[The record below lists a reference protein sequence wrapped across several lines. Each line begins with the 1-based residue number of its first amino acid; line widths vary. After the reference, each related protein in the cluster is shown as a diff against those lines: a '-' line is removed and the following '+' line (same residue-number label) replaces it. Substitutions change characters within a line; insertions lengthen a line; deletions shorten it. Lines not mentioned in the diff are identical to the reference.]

1 MALTPQQLDKLPD
14 SMIQLMS
21 ELQDEIIS
29 DICRRIKK
37 TNLLTPTAE
46 WQLIKANQLTL
57 SSQEVKRRIA
67 QKLKISEKSVK
78 ELYTDAV
85 RTAIREDEKIYKFAM
100 ADGILSGDYREKL
113 TNYTRS
119 AAFSNALKKGLKNT
133 NGLMRNLTNSAAAA
147 ANRQLSDALDLAYL
161 EVASGAFTPQE
172 AVFKAVKKLGADG
185 IKCVSYKSGRTD
197 QLDVAVRRAIVTGIG
212 KTCGDL
218 QLGLADEMDCQLVE
232 VSSHLGARPSHA
244 EWQGQIYSLVKNHPK
259 YPYFY
264 DATGY
269 GTGDGLCGWN
279 CRHSFFPY
287 FEGLSRPANEPNF
300 SLAENAQVYADTQKQ
315 RSYERA
321 IRKSKRELA
330 ALDGARSA
338 ENDPIAKAKYDG
350 EFARKSAVLKR
361 QEARLSEHLKAT
373 GLLPDNSRVRVD
385 GFGKSVSQKAVH
397 ANKKYLLDKAAKS
410 DIMKAEQ
417 QSELGTFKQ
426 KLQADTRI
434 TKEYYSVIRNK
445 FSHGSDVAQKAFN
458 KFVPE
463 NSVANSM
470 FESTAQ
476 YDPNTQKIYMHYGLD
491 LNNERSAGAT
501 WFHEHGHM
509 IDDLAG
515 QLSNDSTFFNL
526 LNDDLKKYRED
537 IGRKYNLKTFDKVD
551 KKISSELNDMRKH
564 SAVSDLAYGISKGN
578 IQGCAKHPPRL
589 DGTSYYNERSITSE
603 AFAHMYEA
611 QFDRVRYKEMIKV
624 FPNSVSYFENKLKEA
639 VT

>member
-1 MALTPQQLDKLPD
+1 MALTPSQLDKLPGP
-14 SMIQLMS
+14 MIQLMS

-37 TNLLTPTAE
+37 TNLLTPMAE
-46 WQLIKANQLTL
+46 WQLVKANQLTL
-57 SSQEVKRRIA
+57 SSREVKRRIA
-67 QKLKISEKSVK
+67 QKLKISEKAVK

-85 RTAIREDEKIYKFAM
+85 RTAIREDEKIYKYAM
-100 ADGILSGDYREKL
+100 ADGVLSGDYREKL

-218 QLGLADEMDCQLVE
+218 QLGLAAEMDCQLVE

-244 EWQGQIYSLVKNHPK
+244 EWQGQIYSLVKGHPK

-300 SLAENAQVYADTQKQ
+300 SRAENAQVYADTQKQ
-315 RSYERA
+315 RAYERA

-361 QEARLSEHLKAT
+361 QETRLSEHLKVT

-397 ANKKYLLDKAAKS
+397 AAKRYAAGKTNINSGSNNSRPYYPANADFLNSTAFKKQFEGLFNPKLDKAVCKYSQLAVVENDNKPSETIYLLSESGKKLQKLTKKHYSDSGDVGETLLAEKRKFILVHNHPNNTPLSLS
-410 DIMKAEQ
+410 DIMA
-417 QSELGTFKQ
+417 
-426 KLQADTRI
+426 
-434 TKEYYSVIRNK
+434 
-445 FSHGSDVAQKAFN
+445 
-458 KFVPE
+458 
-463 NSVANSM
+463 
-470 FESTAQ
+470 
-476 YDPNTQKIYMHYGLD
+476 
-491 LNNERSAGAT
+491 
-501 WFHEHGHM
+501 
-509 IDDLAG
+509 
-515 QLSNDSTFFNL
+515 
-526 LNDDLKKYRED
+526 LNDVDNMKAIISVGHDGKACTVTMGSAKKSVTTMEIRSLK
-537 IGRKYNLKTFDKVD
+537 
-551 KKISSELNDMRKH
+551 M
-564 SAVSDLAYGISKGN
+564 AYQRNVTKFGQTN
-578 IQGCAKHPPRL
+578 EAIQ
-589 DGTSYYNERSITSE
+589 
-603 AFAHMYEA
+603 AFCDEVGWIYG
-611 QFDRVRYKEMIKV
+611 
-624 FPNSVSYFENKLKEA
+624 
-639 VT
+639 

>member
-1 MALTPQQLDKLPD
+1 MALTPSQLDKLPD

-29 DICRRIKK
+29 DICRRIRK

-46 WQLIKANQLTL
+46 WQLVKANQLTL
-57 SSQEVKRRIA
+57 SSREVKRRIA
-67 QKLKISEKSVK
+67 AKLKISEKAVK

-85 RTAIREDEKIYKFAM
+85 KTAIREDEKIYKFAI
-100 ADGILSGDYREKL
+100 ADGLVSGDYREKL

-119 AAFSNALKKGLKNT
+119 VAFSNALKKGLKNT

-172 AVFKAVKKLGADG
+172 AQFKAVKKLGADG
-185 IKCVSYKSGRTD
+185 IKCVNYKSGRTD

-218 QLGLADEMDCQLVE
+218 QLGLAAEMDCTLVE
-232 VSSHLGARPSHA
+232 VTSHLGARPSHA
-244 EWQGQIYSLVKNHPK
+244 EWQGQIYSLVKGHPK

-287 FEGLSRPANEPNF
+287 FEGISKPANEPEF
-300 SLAENAQVYADTQKQ
+300 SRSENERVYRDTQKQ
-315 RSYERA
+315 RAYERA

-330 ALDGARSA
+330 ALDGARSV
-338 ENDPIAKAKYDG
+338 ENDPAAKARYDG

-361 QEARLSEHLKAT
+361 REAALAEHLKVT

-397 ANKKYLLDKAAKS
+397 ANKKYLLDKTAKS

-417 QSELGTFKQ
+417 QSDLGFLKQ
-426 KLQADTRI
+426 KLRSDDRVS
-434 TKEYYSVIRNK
+434 KEYYAAVRGK
-445 FSHGSDVAQKAFN
+445 FSRGSDAAKKAFS
-458 KFVPE
+458 KFVPQD
-463 NSVANSM
+463 SVANAA
-470 FESTAQ
+470 FEGTAY
-476 YDPNTQKIYMHYGLD
+476 YDTKSKKIYMHYNAD
-491 LNNERSAGAT
+491 LNNPRGNAAT
-501 WFHEHGHM
+501 WFHEHGHL
-509 IDDLAG
+509 IDDMANTI
-515 QLSNDSTFFNL
+515 SNDMEFEAL
-526 LNDDLKKYRED
+526 LKADYQSYMKAYGKTN
-537 IGRKYNLKTFDKVD
+537 NFKTFDKVQAA
-551 KKISSELNDMRKH
+551 ISKDLNSMRKH
-564 SAVSDLAYGISKGN
+564 SAVSDILEGVSEGN
-578 IQGCAKHPPRL
+578 IRGVAGHGAEYWKKDSGAL
-589 DGTSYYNERSITSE
+589 NSE

-611 QFDRVRYKEMIKV
+611 QFDKTRYAEMQKY
-624 FPNSVSYFENKLKEA
+624 FPNALKYFEDKLEEA
-639 VT
+639 VK

>member
-1 MALTPQQLDKLPD
+1 MALTPAQLDKLPD

-29 DICRRIKK
+29 DVCRRIKK

-46 WQLIKANQLTL
+46 WQLVKANQLTL

-67 QKLKISEKSVK
+67 QKLKISERSVK

-119 AAFSNALKKGLKNT
+119 VAFSNALKKGLKNT

-161 EVASGAFTPQE
+161 EVASGAFTTQE

-212 KTCGDL
+212 KTCGDM
-218 QLGLADEMDCQLVE
+218 QLGLAHEMDCQLVE

-244 EWQGQIYSLVKNHPK
+244 EWQGQIYSLVKGHPK

-287 FEGLSRPANEPNF
+287 FEGLSRPTNEPNF
-300 SLAENAQVYADTQKQ
+300 SRAENAQVYADTQRQ
-315 RSYERA
+315 RAYERA

-338 ENDPIAKAKYDG
+338 ENDPAAKARYDS

-361 QEARLSEHLKAT
+361 REAALAEHLKST

-385 GFGKSVSQKAVH
+385 GFGRSVSQKAVH
-397 ANKKYLLDKAAKS
+397 ANKKYLLDKAAKN

-417 QSELGTFKQ
+417 QSDLGLLKQ
-426 KLQADTRI
+426 KLRSDDRVS
-434 TKEYYSVIRNK
+434 KEYYAAVRGK
-445 FSHGSDVAQKAFN
+445 FSRGSDAAKKAFS
-458 KFVPE
+458 KFVPQD
-463 NSVANSM
+463 SVANAA
-470 FESTAQ
+470 FEGTAY
-476 YDPNTQKIYMHYGLD
+476 YDTKSKKIYMHYNAD
-491 LNNERSAGAT
+491 MNNPRSNAAT
-501 WFHEHGHM
+501 WFHEHGHL
-509 IDDLAG
+509 IDDMAG
-515 QLSNDSTFFNL
+515 QLSDDKKFLEL
-526 LNDDLKKYRED
+526 LSDDVKHYRESV
-537 IGRKYNLKTFDKVD
+537 GKKYNLKTFDNVD

-564 SAVSDLAYGISKGN
+564 SAVSDLLNGITNGN
-578 IQGCAKHPPRL
+578 IQGCAIHPPRL
-589 DGTSYYNERSITSE
+589 DGTSYWNDSSITSE

-611 QFDRVRYKEMIKV
+611 QFDKVRYKEMIKV

-639 VT
+639 VK

>member
-1 MALTPQQLDKLPD
+1 MALSPTQLDKLPET
-14 SMIQLMS
+14 MIQLMS

-37 TNLLTPTAE
+37 TNMLTPTAE
-46 WQLIKANQLTL
+46 WQLIKANQLTM

-67 QKLKISEKSVK
+67 QKLKVSEKTVK

-172 AVFKAVKKLGADG
+172 AQFRAVKKLGADG
-185 IKCVSYKSGRTD
+185 IKCVNYKSGRTD

-218 QLGLADEMDCQLVE
+218 QLDLANEMDCNLVE

-244 EWQGQIYSLVKNHPK
+244 EWQGQIYSLVKGNPK

-287 FEGLSRPANEPNF
+287 FEGLSALANEPTF
-300 SLAENAQVYADTQKQ
+300 SRSENEQVYRDTQKQ
-315 RSYERA
+315 RAYERA

-338 ENDPIAKAKYDG
+338 ESDPIAKAKYDR
-350 EFARKSAVLKR
+350 EFARKSAALKR
-361 QEARLSEHLKAT
+361 REAALAEHLKTT

-397 ANKKYLLDKAAKS
+397 AAKKYTAAKTNIKSGSNNSSNYTANADFLNSRDFKNQFEGLFNPKLDKAVCKYSQLAVVENDNKPSETIYLLSESGRKLNRLTKKHYSDNDDIGGVLLAEKRDFILVHNHPNNTPLSLS
-410 DIMKAEQ
+410 DIMA
-417 QSELGTFKQ
+417 
-426 KLQADTRI
+426 
-434 TKEYYSVIRNK
+434 
-445 FSHGSDVAQKAFN
+445 
-458 KFVPE
+458 
-463 NSVANSM
+463 
-470 FESTAQ
+470 
-476 YDPNTQKIYMHYGLD
+476 
-491 LNNERSAGAT
+491 
-501 WFHEHGHM
+501 
-509 IDDLAG
+509 
-515 QLSNDSTFFNL
+515 
-526 LNDDLKKYRED
+526 LND
-537 IGRKYNLKTFDKVD
+537 VD
-551 KKISSELNDMRKH
+551 KMKAIVSVGHDGKICTVSIGNGKK
-564 SAVSDLAYGISKGN
+564 AVAEMDIRSLKMAYQRSISKFGQTN
-578 IQGCAKHPPRL
+578 KAIQ
-589 DGTSYYNERSITSE
+589 
-603 AFAHMYEA
+603 AFCEEVGWIYG
-611 QFDRVRYKEMIKV
+611 
-624 FPNSVSYFENKLKEA
+624 
-639 VT
+639 

>member
-1 MALTPQQLDKLPD
+1 MALTPAQLDKLPEPV
-14 SMIQLMS
+14 IQLMS

-67 QKLKISEKSVK
+67 AKLKISEKAVK

-161 EVASGAFTPQE
+161 EVASGTFTPQE

-185 IKCVSYKSGRTD
+185 IKCVNYKSGRTD

-218 QLGLADEMDCQLVE
+218 QLGLAAEMDCTLVE

-244 EWQGQIYSLVKNHPK
+244 EWQGQIYSLVKGHPK

-287 FEGLSRPANEPNF
+287 FEGLSKPTNEPTF
-300 SLAENAQVYADTQKQ
+300 SRAENEQVYRDTQKQ
-315 RSYERA
+315 RGYERA

-338 ENDPIAKAKYDG
+338 ENDPTAKARYDS

-385 GFGKSVSQKAVH
+385 GFGRSVSQKAVH
-397 ANKKYLLDKAAKS
+397 SFKKQLLPNVNNAIIPNEKLTAYALNKNHPTGKHKAIAFEKYLGYNIDNMEMLINEVRKNLKLTPAKLRAETQYGQPYEVRMKINGVNGKTAWIKTGWIIDK
-410 DIMKAEQ
+410 D
-417 QSELGTFKQ
+417 
-426 KLQADTRI
+426 
-434 TKEYYSVIRNK
+434 
-445 FSHGSDVAQKAFN
+445 SDV
-458 KFVPE
+458 
-463 NSVANSM
+463 
-470 FESTAQ
+470 
-476 YDPNTQKIYMHYGLD
+476 
-491 LNNERSAGAT
+491 
-501 WFHEHGHM
+501 
-509 IDDLAG
+509 
-515 QLSNDSTFFNL
+515 
-526 LNDDLKKYRED
+526 
-537 IGRKYNLKTFDKVD
+537 
-551 KKISSELNDMRKH
+551 
-564 SAVSDLAYGISKGN
+564 
-578 IQGCAKHPPRL
+578 PRL
-589 DGTSYYNERSITSE
+589 TSIYVDE
-603 AFAHMYEA
+603 
-611 QFDRVRYKEMIKV
+611 
-624 FPNSVSYFENKLKEA
+624 
-639 VT
+639 

>member
-1 MALTPQQLDKLPD
+1 MALTPTQLDKLPD
-14 SMIQLMS
+14 NMIQLMS

-37 TNLLTPTAE
+37 ANLLTPTAE
-46 WQLIKANQLTL
+46 WQIVKANQLTL
-57 SSQEVKRRIA
+57 SSREVKRRIA
-67 QKLKISEKSVK
+67 QKLKISEKAVK

-119 AAFSNALKKGLKNT
+119 VAFSNALKKGLKNT

-185 IKCVSYKSGRTD
+185 IKCVNYKSGRTD

-218 QLGLADEMDCQLVE
+218 QLGLADEMDCTLVE

-244 EWQGQIYSLVKNHPK
+244 EWQGQIYSLVKGHPK

-287 FEGLSRPANEPNF
+287 FAGLSNPANEPTF
-300 SLAENAQVYADTQKQ
+300 SRVENEQIYADTQKQ
-315 RSYERA
+315 RGYERA

-338 ENDPIAKAKYDG
+338 ENDPAAKAKYDG

-361 QEARLSEHLKAT
+361 QEARLSEHLKNT

-397 ANKKYLLDKAAKS
+397 AAKRYTAGKTNINSGSNNSRPYYPANADFLNSSAFKKQFEGLFNPKLDKAVCKYSQLAVVENDNKPSETIYLLSESGRKLQKLTKKHYSDSGDVGGTLLAEKRKFILVHNHPNNTPLSLS
-410 DIMKAEQ
+410 DIMA
-417 QSELGTFKQ
+417 
-426 KLQADTRI
+426 
-434 TKEYYSVIRNK
+434 
-445 FSHGSDVAQKAFN
+445 
-458 KFVPE
+458 
-463 NSVANSM
+463 
-470 FESTAQ
+470 
-476 YDPNTQKIYMHYGLD
+476 
-491 LNNERSAGAT
+491 
-501 WFHEHGHM
+501 
-509 IDDLAG
+509 
-515 QLSNDSTFFNL
+515 
-526 LNDDLKKYRED
+526 LNDVDNMKAIISVGHDGKACTVTMGNAKKSVTTMEIRSLK
-537 IGRKYNLKTFDKVD
+537 
-551 KKISSELNDMRKH
+551 M
-564 SAVSDLAYGISKGN
+564 AYQRNVTKFGQTN
-578 IQGCAKHPPRL
+578 EAIQ
-589 DGTSYYNERSITSE
+589 
-603 AFAHMYEA
+603 AFCDEVGWIYG
-611 QFDRVRYKEMIKV
+611 
-624 FPNSVSYFENKLKEA
+624 
-639 VT
+639 

>member
-1 MALTPQQLDKLPD
+1 MALTPAQLDKLPD

-29 DICRRIKK
+29 DVCRRIKK

-46 WQLIKANQLTL
+46 WQLVKANQLTL

-67 QKLKISEKSVK
+67 QKLKISERSVK

-119 AAFSNALKKGLKNT
+119 VAFSNALKKGLKNT

-161 EVASGAFTPQE
+161 EVASGAFTTQE

-212 KTCGDL
+212 KTCGDM
-218 QLGLADEMDCQLVE
+218 QLGLAHEMDCQLVE

-244 EWQGQIYSLVKNHPK
+244 EWQGQIYSLVKGHPK

-287 FEGLSRPANEPNF
+287 FEGLSRPTNEPNF
-300 SLAENAQVYADTQKQ
+300 SRAENAQVYADTQRQ
-315 RSYERA
+315 RAYERA

-338 ENDPIAKAKYDG
+338 ENDPAAKARYDS

-361 QEARLSEHLKAT
+361 REAALAEHLKST

-385 GFGKSVSQKAVH
+385 GFGRSVSQKAVH
-397 ANKKYLLDKAAKS
+397 AAKRYAAGKTNINSGSNNSRPYYPANADFLNSTAFKKQFEGLFNPKLDKAVCKYSQLAVVENDNKPSETIYLLSESGRKLQKLTKKHYSDSGDIGGTLLAEKRKFILVHNHPNNTPLSLS
-410 DIMKAEQ
+410 DIMALNDVDNMKAV
-417 QSELGTFKQ
+417 
-426 KLQADTRI
+426 I
-434 TKEYYSVIRNK
+434 SVGHDGKICVVSIGNGKRVV
-445 FSHGSDVAQKAFN
+445 SDRDYNF
-458 KFVPE
+458 
-463 NSVANSM
+463 
-470 FESTAQ
+470 FESA
-476 YDPNTQKIYMHYGLD
+476 YARNVNRYGC
-491 LNNERSAGAT
+491 T
-501 WFHEHGHM
+501 
-509 IDDLAG
+509 
-515 QLSNDSTFFNL
+515 NDAIENFCKEVGWN
-526 LNDDLKKYRED
+526 
-537 IGRKYNLKTFDKVD
+537 
-551 KKISSELNDMRKH
+551 
-564 SAVSDLAYGISKGN
+564 YGK
-578 IQGCAKHPPRL
+578 
-589 DGTSYYNERSITSE
+589 
-603 AFAHMYEA
+603 
-611 QFDRVRYKEMIKV
+611 
-624 FPNSVSYFENKLKEA
+624 
-639 VT
+639 

>member
-1 MALTPQQLDKLPD
+1 MALTPAQLDKLPD

-29 DICRRIKK
+29 DVCRRIKK

-46 WQLIKANQLTL
+46 WQLVKANQLTL

-67 QKLKISEKSVK
+67 QKLKISERSVK

-119 AAFSNALKKGLKNT
+119 VAFSNALKKGLKNT

-161 EVASGAFTPQE
+161 EVASGAFTTQE

-212 KTCGDL
+212 KTCGDM
-218 QLGLADEMDCQLVE
+218 QLGLAHEMDCQLVE

-244 EWQGQIYSLVKNHPK
+244 EWQGQIYSLVKGHPK

-287 FEGLSRPANEPNF
+287 FEGLSTPANEPSF
-300 SLAENAQVYADTQKQ
+300 SRSENEQVYRDTQKQ
-315 RSYERA
+315 RAYERA

-338 ENDPIAKAKYDG
+338 EN
-350 EFARKSAVLKR
+350 
-361 QEARLSEHLKAT
+361 LSLIH
-373 GLLPDNSRVRVD
+373 
-385 GFGKSVSQKAVH
+385 
-397 ANKKYLLDKAAKS
+397 
-410 DIMKAEQ
+410 I
-417 QSELGTFKQ
+417 
-426 KLQADTRI
+426 
-434 TKEYYSVIRNK
+434 
-445 FSHGSDVAQKAFN
+445 
-458 KFVPE
+458 
-463 NSVANSM
+463 
-470 FESTAQ
+470 
-476 YDPNTQKIYMHYGLD
+476 
-491 LNNERSAGAT
+491 
-501 WFHEHGHM
+501 
-509 IDDLAG
+509 
-515 QLSNDSTFFNL
+515 
-526 LNDDLKKYRED
+526 
-537 IGRKYNLKTFDKVD
+537 
-551 KKISSELNDMRKH
+551 
-564 SAVSDLAYGISKGN
+564 
-578 IQGCAKHPPRL
+578 
-589 DGTSYYNERSITSE
+589 
-603 AFAHMYEA
+603 
-611 QFDRVRYKEMIKV
+611 
-624 FPNSVSYFENKLKEA
+624 
-639 VT
+639 

>member
-1 MALTPQQLDKLPD
+1 MALTPTQLDKLPEP
-14 SMIQLMS
+14 MIQLMS

-37 TNLLTPTAE
+37 TSLLTPTAE
-46 WQLIKANQLTL
+46 WQLVKANQLTM

-67 QKLKISEKSVK
+67 AKLKISEKAVK

-85 RTAIREDEKIYKFAM
+85 RTAIREDEKIYRFAM
-100 ADGILSGDYREKL
+100 SDGIVSGDYREKL

-119 AAFSNALKKGLKNT
+119 VAFSNALKKGLKNT

-147 ANRQLSDALDLAYL
+147 ANRQLSDALDLAHL

-185 IKCVSYKSGRTD
+185 IKCVNYKSGRTD
-197 QLDVAVRRAIVTGIG
+197 QLDVAVRRAVVTGIG

-244 EWQGQIYSLVKNHPK
+244 EWQGRIYSLVRGHPK

-287 FEGLSRPANEPNF
+287 FEGLSRPANEPTF

-315 RSYERA
+315 RGYERA

-338 ENDPIAKAKYDG
+338 ESDPVAKAKYDS
-350 EFARKSAVLKR
+350 EFAKKSAVLKR
-361 QEARLSEHLKAT
+361 QGARLADHLKAT

-385 GFGKSVSQKAVH
+385 GFGRSVSQKAVH
-397 ANKKYLLDKAAKS
+397 AAKRYTAGKTNINSGGNNNRPYYPANADFLNSTAFKKQFEGLFNPKLDKAARKYSQLAVVENDNKPSETIYLLSESGKKLQRLTKTHYSDSGDVGDKLLSEKRDYILIHNHPNNTPLSLS
-410 DIMKAEQ
+410 DIMA
-417 QSELGTFKQ
+417 
-426 KLQADTRI
+426 
-434 TKEYYSVIRNK
+434 
-445 FSHGSDVAQKAFN
+445 
-458 KFVPE
+458 
-463 NSVANSM
+463 
-470 FESTAQ
+470 
-476 YDPNTQKIYMHYGLD
+476 
-491 LNNERSAGAT
+491 
-501 WFHEHGHM
+501 
-509 IDDLAG
+509 
-515 QLSNDSTFFNL
+515 
-526 LNDDLKKYRED
+526 LND
-537 IGRKYNLKTFDKVD
+537 VD
-551 KKISSELNDMRKH
+551 KMKAIISVGHDGRICTVRMGDAKKATTAMEIRSLKM
-564 SAVSDLAYGISKGN
+564 AY
-578 IQGCAKHPPRL
+578 Q
-589 DGTSYYNERSITSE
+589 RSITKFGQTNE
-603 AFAHMYEA
+603 AIQAFCEEVGWIYG
-611 QFDRVRYKEMIKV
+611 
-624 FPNSVSYFENKLKEA
+624 
-639 VT
+639 